1 MKQQSEVPR
10 KHHLVIYS
18 DDESMMRLLK
28 SMDQLAKEGNLF
40 RYLFGL
46 PCNPSIELLSKFK
59 WYDGTVKPYPYSFVT
74 QSKDE
79 QHGYQYNNSNKHKLK
94 LKSKFK
100 VKKTL

>member
-28 SMDQLAKEGNLF
+28 SMDQLVKEGNLF

-46 PCNPSIELLSKFK
+46 PCNSSI
-59 WYDGTVKPYPYSFVT
+59 
-74 QSKDE
+74 
-79 QHGYQYNNSNKHKLK
+79 
-94 LKSKFK
+94 
-100 VKKTL
+100 